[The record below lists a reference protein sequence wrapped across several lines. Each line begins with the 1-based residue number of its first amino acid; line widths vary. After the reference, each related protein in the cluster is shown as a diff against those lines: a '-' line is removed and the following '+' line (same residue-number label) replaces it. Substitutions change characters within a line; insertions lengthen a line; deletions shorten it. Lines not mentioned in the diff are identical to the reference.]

1 MLSDLT
7 YLDTPAPLWLV
18 AFFVSTLLLAIGL
31 LLHLCHRAG
40 LWLLPPA
47 LLVFWW
53 LLLQGALAYTG
64 FYTSLFSRLPRLL
77 LFGVLPPVLALALLV
92 LTQVGRRLLG
102 RFDLVD
108 LTRLSIVRIPV
119 ELCLYGLAARY
130 LVPDVMTFADRNLD
144 LAAGLTAPL
153 AAYWFR
159 TQLMDRRLL
168 LVWHAGALALLLN
181 VVALAALSLPT
192 PWQQMSFGQPNVAVL
207 RLPFV
212 WLPTFIVPLV
222 LLSHVAALRQLLVPA
237 PRSAARPGSRNEAEQ
252 WHVEPWFIDQSG
264 NRRRTGLTR
273 FLRPRADRK
282 PTGLADR

>member
-7 YLDTPAPLWLV
+7 YLDTPAPLWLA

-31 LLHLCHRAG
+31 LLHLCYRAD

-53 LLLQGALAYTG
+53 LLLQGALAYTS
-64 FYTSLFSRLPRLL
+64 FYTDLYARPPRLL
-77 LFGVLPPVLALALLV
+77 LFGVLPPALALGGLV
-92 LTQVGRRLLG
+92 LTGAGRRLLA
-102 RFDLVD
+102 RFSLVD
-108 LTRLSIVRIPV
+108 LTRLSVVRIPV
-119 ELCLYGLAARY
+119 ELCLYALAARS
-130 LVPDVMTFADRNLD
+130 LVPDTMTFADQNLD

-159 TQLMDRRLL
+159 TQLLDRRLL
-168 LVWHAGALALLLN
+168 LIWHVGALALLLN
-181 VVALAALSLPT
+181 VVVLAALSLPT

-222 LLSHVAALRQLLVPA
+222 LFSHVAALRQLLVPVA
-237 PRSAARPGSRNEAEQ
+237 HTTARPSGRAGQ
-252 WHVEPWFIDQSG
+252 WHLDPWFIDQAG
-264 NRRRTGLTR
+264 NRRRTGLGR

-282 PTGLADR
+282 PTGPAAR